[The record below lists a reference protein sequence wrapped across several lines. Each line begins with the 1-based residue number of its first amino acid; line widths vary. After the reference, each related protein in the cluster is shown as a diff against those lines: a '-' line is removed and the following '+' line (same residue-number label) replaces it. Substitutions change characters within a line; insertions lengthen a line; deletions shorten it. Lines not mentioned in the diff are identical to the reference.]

1 MTELTVPQ
9 GGCCPAPVQLQTSSE
24 LEYVPPRPAKQM
36 RMDVLGKAR
45 RECLSLEGG
54 SNERSC
60 SHRDLKVQLQK
71 SRNCMR
77 SSSLL
82 TSRMWLSIRELDCS
96 RVRGILVRFLDEKNY
111 KIAFAHIF
119 LYEKQWYVY
128 Y

>member
-45 RECLSLEGG
+45 RECSSLEGG

-71 SRNCMR
+71 SRNCMK
-77 SSSLL
+77 SSSL
-82 TSRMWLSIRELDCS
+82 RC
-96 RVRGILVRFLDEKNY
+96 
-111 KIAFAHIF
+111 IF
-119 LYEKQWYVY
+119 LLLGCGFQLEILIALGSEEF
-128 Y
+128 